1 MLHVHVV
8 VVSPVPVSCGDW
20 TVWRLFFC
28 FMFPVGRE
36 VAWHAVKG
44 KANDNLWIRHVKVL
58 NKWLLVSVVACKI
71 TQNIAVAR

>member
-20 TVWRLFFC
+20 TVWRLFSF

-44 KANDNLWIRHVKVL
+44 KRMIPYGFVMLKF
-58 NKWLLVSVVACKI
+58 
-71 TQNIAVAR
+71 